1 MKKLTLCFFFLALA
15 LGLSAQQAEAEAR
28 KAADEAIALYQLDET
43 QAAEMYVI
51 QERRFRNL
59 SSIEALRQTDYK
71 FYLQK
76 KNSIREGMMASVQRL
91 LRANQMEPFN
101 QALISR
107 RQQES
112 ELKQKLKQEGATREE
127 IQIAIW
133 ELE

>member
-59 SSIEALRQTDYK
+59 ASIEALRQTDYK

>member
-1 MKKLTLCFFFLALA
+1 
-15 LGLSAQQAEAEAR
+15 
-28 KAADEAIALYQLDET
+28 
-43 QAAEMYVI
+43 MYVI

-59 SSIEALRQTDYK
+59 ASIESLRQTDYN

-112 ELKQKLKQEGATREE
+112 ALKQKLKQEGATREE

>member
-1 MKKLTLCFFFLALA
+1 MKQSILCFLFLALA
-15 LGLSAQQAEAEAR
+15 AALPAQSDKAEVRQATD
-28 KAADEAIALYQLDET
+28 AAVSMYQLDDK
-43 QAAEMYVI
+43 QAEEMYVI

-59 SSIEALRQTDYK
+59 ASIEALRQTDYK

-112 ELKQKLKQEGATREE
+112 ALKQKLKQEGATREE

>member
-59 SSIEALRQTDYK
+59 ASIEALRQTDYK

-112 ELKQKLKQEGATREE
+112 ALKQKLKQEGATREE

>member
-28 KAADEAIALYQLDET
+28 KAANEAIALYQLDET

-91 LRANQMEPFN
+91 LRAGQMEPFN

>member
-59 SSIEALRQTDYK
+59 ASIEALRQTDYK

-112 ELKQKLKQEGATREE
+112 ALKQKLKQEGATREE
-127 IQIAIW
+127 IQYAIW
-133 ELE
+133 EME

>member
-15 LGLSAQQAEAEAR
+15 LGLSAQTGDAEAR
-28 KAADEAIALYQLDET
+28 KAADAAIALYQLDET

-59 SSIEALRQTDYK
+59 ASIEALRQTDYK

-112 ELKQKLKQEGATREE
+112 ALKQKLKQEGATREE

>member
-28 KAADEAIALYQLDET
+28 KAANEAIALYQLDET

>member
-28 KAADEAIALYQLDET
+28 KAANEAIALYQLDET

-59 SSIEALRQTDYK
+59 ASIEALRQTDYK

-112 ELKQKLKQEGATREE
+112 ALKQKLKQEGATREE